1 MASYGFP
8 LTASSLVDWTS
19 LTFSPIEVN
28 GHIQCTYSPE
38 VAEWGAPHFVKDPYL
53 RVHGLAPALNY
64 GQQIFEGMKAF
75 RTPTGSIRLFRPKM
89 NAVRFA
95 HSASFVAIPPVPEA
109 LFLRAVHL
117 AVGLNS
123 EFVPPYDSRG
133 SALYIRPIAF
143 ASSATV
149 NLAPADHFTFC
160 VFVMPVAPLSTG
172 AGQGLR
178 ALVVEDVDRAAP
190 KGTGSAKVGGNY
202 APIVTTMQRAKA
214 DGYGLTLHLDSA
226 THTMVD
232 EFSASGF
239 IGVRVDAG
247 KTTMVV
253 PDSPTI
259 LRSITVDSMCRIAE
273 SFGWQVQRRA
283 VSFTELAELSE
294 AFAVGTAFILT
305 PVRAITRPCT
315 HTCIEYTADYR
326 SSASAYTRLLET
338 LQGIQQGWLDD
349 AWGWTEE
356 VQDPSS
362 DEFITDTVQARR

>member
-8 LTASSLVDWTS
+8 LTASSLVGKLCVTKI
-19 LTFSPIEVN
+19 PIEVN

-75 RTPTGSIRLFRPKM
+75 RTPTGSIRLFRPEM

-214 DGYGLTLHLDSA
+214 DG
-226 THTMVD
+226 
-232 EFSASGF
+232 
-239 IGVRVDAG
+239 
-247 KTTMVV
+247 
-253 PDSPTI
+253 
-259 LRSITVDSMCRIAE
+259 MCRIAE

-305 PVRAITRPCT
+305 PVRTITRPCT

-362 DEFITDTVQARR
+362 DEFITDTVQARRYRYAISNAFKAVYIMFRCAFKVGQSIGNCTYQIDAIRQSALLY